1 MAKYEKDQ
9 VLKGKVTGIQ
19 PFGAF
24 VALDGNLTRLRE
36 RRERVRSSRS
46 RS

>member
-24 VALDGNLTRLRE
+24 VALDARLK
-36 RRERVRSSRS
+36 VLSTSLKS
-46 RS
+46 HTTT